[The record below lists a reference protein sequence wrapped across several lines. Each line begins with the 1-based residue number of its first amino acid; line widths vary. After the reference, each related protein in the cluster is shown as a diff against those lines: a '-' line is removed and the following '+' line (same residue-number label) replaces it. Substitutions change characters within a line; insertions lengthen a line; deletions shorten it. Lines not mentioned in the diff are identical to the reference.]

1 MQSVFQIQKGI
12 LRTYYMKYMEQNL
25 QVIHGRI
32 VRFLMVVVIFVS
44 FGNTDTYQS
53 KLILGILA
61 CLGLENYLP

>member
-1 MQSVFQIQKGI
+1 MQSVFQIQIGI

-44 FGNTDTYQS
+44 FGNKDTYQS
-53 KLILGILA
+53 KLILGISA

>member
-1 MQSVFQIQKGI
+1 
-12 LRTYYMKYMEQNL
+12 MEQNL

-32 VRFLMVVVIFVS
+32 VIFLMVAVIFVS

>member
-1 MQSVFQIQKGI
+1 
-12 LRTYYMKYMEQNL
+12 MEQNL
-25 QVIHGRI
+25 LVIHERI

-53 KLILGILA
+53 KLILGISA

>member
-1 MQSVFQIQKGI
+1 
-12 LRTYYMKYMEQNL
+12 MKYMEQNL

-44 FGNTDTYQS
+44 FGNKDTYQS

>member
-1 MQSVFQIQKGI
+1 MRSVFQIQIGI

-25 QVIHGRI
+25 PVIHERI
-32 VRFLMVVVIFVS
+32 VRFLMVAVIFVS
-44 FGNTDTYQS
+44 FGNKDTYQS